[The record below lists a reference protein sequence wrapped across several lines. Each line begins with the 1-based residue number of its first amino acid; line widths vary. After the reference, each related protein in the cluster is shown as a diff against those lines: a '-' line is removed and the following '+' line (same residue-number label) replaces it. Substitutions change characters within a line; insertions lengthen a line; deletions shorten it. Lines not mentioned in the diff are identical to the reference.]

1 MQAVRE
7 KWTDER
13 LDDLNE
19 RVTNGFERVDR
30 DIRDLRMEMNAR
42 FDAQDARMDTRFE
55 SVDARFDAVDARF
68 DDLHKLLLRACGGAI
83 ATLVTVGVAL
93 VATQL

>member
-1 MQAVRE
+1 MQSVRE

-19 RVTNGFERVDR
+19 RVTQGFDRVDR
-30 DIRDLRMEMNAR
+30 DIRDLRTEMNLR
-42 FDAQDARMDTRFE
+42 FNAM
-55 SVDARFDAVDARF
+55 DARFDA
-68 DDLHKLLLRACGGAI
+68 LHKLLIRAAGGTI
-83 ATLVTVGVAL
+83 AVLATVGAAL